1 MTTVLSAA
9 TLRMPRLAP
18 VAAPAPLARGVVA
31 EPCAA
36 KPAMPAA
43 DRSRGVEFGGIT
55 APAFGGRRGG
65 TDGSDRFGGQWGAG
79 STWHG
84 HDSAQ
89 LTGGG
94 PLRG

>member
-9 TLRMPRLAP
+9 DLRMPRLAS
-18 VAAPAPLARGVVA
+18 VAAPAPLAPGGVA

-43 DRSRGVEFGGIT
+43 ERSHGREFGGIT
-55 APAFGGRRGG
+55 APAFVGRRGG
-65 TDGSDRFGGQWGAG
+65 TDGGDRFGGQSGAG
-79 STWHG
+79 SAWYG
-84 HDSAQ
+84 QDSAQ
-89 LTGGG
+89 LAGGG